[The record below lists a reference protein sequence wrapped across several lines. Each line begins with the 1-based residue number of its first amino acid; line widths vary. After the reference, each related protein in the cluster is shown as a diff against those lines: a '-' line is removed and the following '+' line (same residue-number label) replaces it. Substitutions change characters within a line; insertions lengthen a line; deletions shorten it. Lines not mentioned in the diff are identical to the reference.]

1 MGNEDRIQNTAAML
15 VFAEIVARGSFTAA
29 AKSLGRS
36 KASVSKE
43 IAALEKRLGAQLL
56 RRTTRTMSLT
66 EIGEA
71 FHTRCLRVAE
81 EAELAELSVSELQAE
96 PRGEIRIAAPMT
108 FGQRQLA
115 PLLPGFLE
123 RHPEVRI
130 DLDLTDRLIDLVR
143 EKFDLALR
151 IGLLR
156 DSSLVARRLGSMRLV
171 VCASPAYLEAHGTP
185 QTPEDLTHHE
195 CNGYAP
201 PPESWE
207 FNGGRK
213 VATKGRL
220 NIDNGDALAQAALA
234 GSGIV
239 YLPVSVVAEELRAGS
254 LVPLLQDH
262 TSERKG
268 GIWAVYP
275 ANRHLS
281 PKVRA
286 FIDYMVEVMGDAPNW
301 NEIAPP
307 FATRRQ
313 KAGRIGSR
321 RDRGVLA

>member
-1 MGNEDRIQNTAAML
+1 MGNEERIQNTAAML
-15 VFAEIVARGSFTAA
+15 VFLEVIERRSFTAA
-29 AKSLGRS
+29 AKHLGRS

-43 IAALEKRLGAQLL
+43 IAALEMRLGAQLL

-71 FHTRCLRVAE
+71 FHRRCQRVAE

-96 PRGEIRIAAPMT
+96 PRGEIRIAAPMS
-108 FGQRQLA
+108 FGQRRLA

-151 IGLLR
+151 IGFLR
-156 DSSLVARRLGSMRLV
+156 DSSLVARKVGTLRLV
-171 VCASPAYLEAHGTP
+171 VCASPAYLKAHGTP
-185 QTPEDLTHHE
+185 ETPEDLVGHE
-195 CNGYAP
+195 CHGYVP
-201 PPESWE
+201 PPDGWQ
-207 FNGGRK
+207 FDAGQK
-213 VATKGRL
+213 VTIRGRL
-220 NIDNGDALAQAALA
+220 NIDNGDALAQTALA
-234 GSGIV
+234 DAGIV
-239 YLPVSVVAEELRAGS
+239 YLPVFIVADELRAGR
-254 LVPLLQDH
+254 LVPILEEH
-262 TSERKG
+262 TREREG

-286 FIDYMVEVMGDAPNW
+286 FIDYMVEAMSHSPDW
-301 NEIAPP
+301 NEVAPP
-307 FATRRQ
+307 A
-313 KAGRIGSR
+313 
-321 RDRGVLA
+321 

>member
-1 MGNEDRIQNTAAML
+1 MQNTAAML
-15 VFAEIVARGSFTAA
+15 VFHEVVARGSFTAA
-29 AKSLGRS
+29 AKHLGRS
-36 KASVSKE
+36 KAAVSKE

-71 FHTRCLRVAE
+71 FHARCQRVVE

-96 PRGEIRIAAPMT
+96 PRGEIRIAAPMS

-130 DLDLTDRLIDLVR
+130 DLDLTDRMIDLVR

-151 IGLLR
+151 VGTLR
-156 DSSLVARRLGSMRLV
+156 DSSLVARRLASVHAV
-171 VCASPAYLEAHGTP
+171 VCASPTYLKDHGTP
-185 QTPEDLTHHE
+185 RAPEDLEDHE
-195 CNGYAP
+195 CLGYAP
-201 PPESWE
+201 PPDTWN

-213 VATKGRL
+213 VTTHGRL
-220 NIDNGDALAQAALA
+220 NIDNGDALLQAALA
-234 GSGIV
+234 GAGIV
-239 YLPVSVVAEELRAGS
+239 YLPVFLVADQLRAGR
-254 LVPLLQDH
+254 LVPLLVDD
-262 TSERKG
+262 TSEREAG
-268 GIWAVYP
+268 FWAVYP

-286 FIDYMVEVMGDAPNW
+286 FIDYMVEVLESPAWDDAVRLP
-301 NEIAPP
+301 AKK
-307 FATRRQ
+307 RK
-313 KAGRIGSR
+313 KA
-321 RDRGVLA
+321 